1 MNNVPGSIEQDSS
14 DEEIKP
20 ANLSDEFLEVGMVI
34 PMHDDDENEDF
45 DKVDKQDQN
54 AGIMENIANMVDMLN
69 NP

>member
-1 MNNVPGSIEQDSS
+1 MD
-14 DEEIKP
+14 
-20 ANLSDEFLEVGMVI
+20 
-34 PMHDDDENEDF
+34 DDDENEDF